1 MASFVHR
8 IEVHYKK
15 DPRQKIRTDRIRSLG
30 FPIDEL
36 QLVDVY
42 TIAIG
47 DRDMSPGELAEIGT
61 RLTNP
66 VVQEFVVD
74 RATRTLFDSAIEV
87 GFLPG
92 VTDNVGTTARQTIE
106 DFLGIQFGEGE
117 TVSSSEL
124 YFVRGRLAPD
134 VLARLA
140 ATLANPLVNRVNVK
154 SRAGVRGERDG
165 PGRPSGQAS
174 RAARCRD
181 GGPCNPGYGSRPNRK
196 GRDM

>member
-30 FPIDEL
+30 FPIDEFSSWMSIQL
-36 QLVDVY
+36 QSG
-42 TIAIG
+42 TRHEPRA
-47 DRDMSPGELAEIGT
+47 AEIGT
-61 RLTNP
+61 RSTNP

-87 GFLPG
+87 GFLPW

-117 TVSSSEL
+117 TVSSSEAH
-124 YFVRGRLAPD
+124 FVRGGSLPD

-154 SRAGVRGERDG
+154 SR
-165 PGRPSGQAS
+165 
-174 RAARCRD
+174 
-181 GGPCNPGYGSRPNRK
+181 
-196 GRDM
+196 